1 MTVDDHS
8 LKLTKRNAIGGLVA
22 SSVPGT
28 FIHYNTIEEYEAAD
42 LNAITADLA
51 SGILDHQNLR
61 ECNRFVVLTFGDLK
75 NYLYHHK

>member
-8 LKLTKRNAIGGLVA
+8 LKLTKRNTIGGLVA

-28 FIHYNTIEEYEAAD
+28 FIHFNTIEDYQAAD
-42 LNAITADLA
+42 LNAIVRDLA
-51 SGILDHQNLR
+51 GGILDPKNLK
-61 ECNRFVVLTFGDLK
+61 ECNRFVVLAFGDLK